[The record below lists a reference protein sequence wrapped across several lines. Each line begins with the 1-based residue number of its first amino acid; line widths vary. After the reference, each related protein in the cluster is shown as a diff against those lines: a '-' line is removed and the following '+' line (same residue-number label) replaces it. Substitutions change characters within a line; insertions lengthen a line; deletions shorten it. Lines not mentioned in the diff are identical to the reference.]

1 MTFRKIS
8 LPGLIGGPVR
18 SRRGNV
24 VIEFAFLVPVLMLL
38 TLGAIELGR
47 LGTEWTRVKHAAN
60 AGTQFGVQDQANAAN
75 SQGMIDAARFDAD
88 DTANE
93 LLFNPPPRRYCLCP
107 GETTEVQCSEKCA
120 DDNFSPMYVEVTISR
135 ELPALIPYLNLPISY
150 PISVTNTGRVR

>member
-8 LPGLIGGPVR
+8 LPGLVRGPAR

-24 VIEFAFLVPVLMLL
+24 VVEFGFLVPVLMLL

-47 LGTEWTRVKHAAN
+47 LGTEWTRVKHAAQ

-75 SQGMIDAARFDAD
+75 TQGMIDAARFDAD

-93 LLFNPPPRRYCLCP
+93 LTISARRYCLCP
-107 GETTEVQCSEKCA
+107 GEVTEVQCSEKCA
-120 DDNFSPMYVEVTISR
+120 DDNFSPMYVEVSVSQD
-135 ELPALIPYLNLPISY
+135 LDALIPYFNLPISY
-150 PISVTNTGRVR
+150 PISAQNTGRVR